1 VSSANAGIYHVKEQ
15 HTMAT
20 DFRKLAVELCLADG
34 KIDETE
40 VKIIK
45 KALYEDGK
53 IQQKEAEFLIELR
66 SLAQKRAK
74 GRALTPSFEIFFFKA
89 LQDSVLDN
97 NYISAKEA
105 TLLRK
110 AIFADGKVE
119 DSEKR
124 FMKRLKTAARK
135 TSPQF
140 DRLYKEVVG

>member
-1 VSSANAGIYHVKEQ
+1 
-15 HTMAT
+15 MAA

-34 KIDETE
+34 KIDATE
-40 VKIIK
+40 VKVIK

-53 IQQKEAEFLIELR
+53 IQQQEVEFLIDLR
-66 SLAQKRAK
+66 SLAQKKAK
-74 GRALTPSFEIFFFKA
+74 GRSLAPAFENFFFKA

-97 NYISAKEA
+97 NYISPKEA
-105 TLLRK
+105 SLLRK
-110 AIFADGKVE
+110 AIYADGKVE

-124 FMKRLKTAARK
+124 FMKRLKTAAGK

>member
-1 VSSANAGIYHVKEQ
+1 
-15 HTMAT
+15 MAT

-66 SLAQKRAK
+66 GLAQKRAK
-74 GRALTPSFEIFFFKA
+74 GRKLRPAFENFFFKA
-89 LQDSVLDN
+89 IQDSVLDN
-97 NYISAKEA
+97 GYISRKEA

-119 DSEKR
+119 DSEVR
-124 FMKRLKTAARK
+124 FMRRLKNAARK

-140 DRLYKEVVG
+140 DRLYAQVADRRSGTTKTR

>member
-1 VSSANAGIYHVKEQ
+1 
-15 HTMAT
+15 MAT

-40 VKIIK
+40 VKVIK

-53 IQQKEAEFLIELR
+53 IQQSEAQFLIDLR
-66 SLAQKRAK
+66 GLAQKKAK
-74 GRALTPSFEIFFFKA
+74 GRKLTPAFETFFFKA
-89 LQDSVLDN
+89 LSDAVLDN
-97 NYISAKEA
+97 GYISAKEA

-119 DSEKR
+119 DSEVR
-124 FMKRLKTAARK
+124 FMKRLKSSARK

-140 DRLYKEVVG
+140 DRLYAQVVG

>member
-1 VSSANAGIYHVKEQ
+1 
-15 HTMAT
+15 MAA

-34 KIDETE
+34 KIDESE
-40 VKIIK
+40 VKVIK

-53 IQQKEAEFLIELR
+53 IQQKEVEFLIELR
-66 SLAQKRAK
+66 GLAQKKAK
-74 GRALTPSFEIFFFKA
+74 GASLTPAFENFFFKA

-97 NYISAKEA
+97 GYISPKEA

-124 FMKRLKTAARK
+124 FMKRLKNAATK

-140 DRLYKEVVG
+140 ERLYDEVVG